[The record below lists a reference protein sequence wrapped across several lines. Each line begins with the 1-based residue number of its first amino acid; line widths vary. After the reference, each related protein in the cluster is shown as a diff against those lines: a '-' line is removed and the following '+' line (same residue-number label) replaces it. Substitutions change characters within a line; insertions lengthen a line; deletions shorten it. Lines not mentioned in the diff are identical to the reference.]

1 MNINQNLNPIK
12 NSIYKYNIFKQKLS
26 FVRKKNKLIII
37 DGIINYP
44 IDKINLSSDFL
55 LLYIS

>member
-26 FVRKKNKLIII
+26 FVRKKKLIII
-37 DGIINYP
+37 DGIINR
-44 IDKINLSSDFL
+44 IINIINLSCL
-55 LLYIS
+55 VLNIYANI